1 MVYEVREGDILVSC
15 DGRKLDLDRV
25 HAFLTAS
32 YWAEGVSRKTVERS
46 IENSIPFG
54 VYCDGEQAGFA
65 RVISDLASYAYLAD
79 VYIDEAF
86 RGRGLAKLLIRAVM
100 AHPELQGLR
109 RWILGTRDAH
119 GLYRQFG
126 FTELQRP
133 ERWMEK
139 AEPGLYQKETGQ

>member
-1 MVYEVREGDILVSC
+1 MVYELREGDVVVSC
-15 DGRKLDLDRV
+15 DAGKLEVDRI

-32 YWAEGVSRKTVERS
+32 YWAEGVSRETVGRS

-54 VYCDGEQAGFA
+54 LYVSGTQVGFA
-65 RVISDLASYAYLAD
+65 RVISDRASYAYLAD
-79 VYIDEAF
+79 VYVEEEH
-86 RGRGLAKLLIRAVM
+86 RGKGLSKLLMRAVM
-100 AHPELQGLR
+100 GHPELQGMR
-109 RWILGTRDAH
+109 RWLLGTRDAH

-139 AEPGLYQKETGQ
+139 ADPALYEHEGRE

>member
-1 MVYEVREGDILVSC
+1 MVYEMHEGDVVVSC
-15 DGRKLDLDRV
+15 DPERLDLDRI

-32 YWAEGVSRKTVERS
+32 YWAEGIAPETVARS

-54 VYCDGEQAGFA
+54 LYLSGEQVGFA
-65 RVISDLASYAYLAD
+65 RVITDLASYAYLAD
-79 VYIDEAF
+79 VYVEEPF
-86 RGRGLAKLLIRAVM
+86 RGRGLSKLLMRAVL

-109 RWILGTRDAH
+109 RWLLGTRDAH

-126 FTELQRP
+126 FSELRVP

-139 AEPGLYQKETGQ
+139 AAPGLYDPEAHE